1 MSWAHHHGE
10 ACRSCP
16 DLKEVLEG
24 QCLGTIKAVWGCV
37 DGHRYIMDTHRST
50 TSNQCSSNRALGSGR
65 GDGAMS
71 EEEEQEQDG
80 EEDEEEQSGGN
91 GMTSSRSTSTV
102 VQRSPPAA
110 TAQTQSSAPDD
121 WTGDNEGGNAY
132 SRSD

>member
-1 MSWAHHHGE
+1 
-10 ACRSCP
+10 
-16 DLKEVLEG
+16 
-24 QCLGTIKAVWGCV
+24 
-37 DGHRYIMDTHRST
+37 
-50 TSNQCSSNRALGSGR
+50 
-65 GDGAMS
+65 MS

-102 VQRSPPAA
+102 VQRSLPAA

-132 SRSD
+132 SRNTGTTGVSALFSCFKMFYVVQ